1 MRGALEQWF
10 VEGLLK
16 DAASEGIKSG
26 LRYDHATLIIKEAA
40 KSNAPVLCPD
50 SNPSDVHGGFCFV
63 DFIPDDGRRC
73 FDLTARA
80 GKLLA
85 TDYLATTETQEN
97 PKFQNTLSAAEKGLM
112 DDPDYL

>member
-1 MRGALEQWF
+1 MHGALEQWF

-16 DAASEGIKSG
+16 DARSKGVESG
-26 LRYDHATLIIKEAA
+26 LGYDYATLIIKEAA
-40 KSNAPVLCPD
+40 KSNAPILCPD
-50 SNPSDVHGGFCFV
+50 SNPSDVHGGFCFA
-63 DFIPDDGRRC
+63 DFTPDDGRKF
-73 FDLTARA
+73 FDLTTYA

-85 TDYLATTETQEN
+85 TAYLATPEIQGS